1 MTSAADQEL
10 GALRIELLRARAAV
24 ERMQL
29 VQQLDSIDGRTR
41 AVRGVARVVLGQRR
55 PSNRVPTLAA
65 TAIGFARRQ
74 SWLLPAVASVAARL
88 LRIRALRW
96 LLLAGAAGA
105 TVWWLAQR
113 TSAPRGRASA
123 EDMSAENARDD
134 ISDADT
140 SRPPDR

>member
-1 MTSAADQEL
+1 MKVPPMTLAADQEL

-29 VQQLDSIDGRTR
+29 LQQLDSIDGRTR
-41 AVRGVARVVLGQRR
+41 GVRGVASAVFGRHR
-55 PSNRVPTLAA
+55 PSNRVLNLAA
-65 TAIGFARRQ
+65 SAIGFARRQ

-105 TVWWLAQR
+105 TLWWLAQR
-113 TSAPRGRASA
+113 TSVPGEAAA
-123 EDMSAENARDD
+123 EDAADD
-134 ISDADT
+134 IDNADT
-140 SRPPDR
+140 